1 MTKVEKKQPKA
12 TQSMKKK
19 AIRKPVKSKLLR
31 KLQKSRPKRYMNPF
45 LCFARELRK
54 KAKGVHSGSDLLSDW
69 KAAHKGLGAKWRA
82 LGAKKS
88 KYYNQGKVPAFALF
102 VKENAE
108 RKQILPL
115 WRAAHKGL
123 GGKWR
128 GMDNA
133 TKAKY
138 VTASKQMKGTYDQQ
152 MKVYRKKRQELVKS
166 IRASRMAKKASNNQ
180 RKLQKMQ
187 AKKAKVARNKPSK
200 TLNGKGE
207 LSVKKFKKAKS
218 SLKKGKKLK
227 SLKQRQSKKS
237 KANKRGIARKINAR
251 VRVTR
256 ITSRISP
263 F

>member
-1 MTKVEKKQPKA
+1 MG
-12 TQSMKKK
+12 
-19 AIRKPVKSKLLR
+19 
-31 KLQKSRPKRYMNPF
+31 RYMNPF
-45 LCFARELRK
+45 LCFAHELRK
-54 KAKGVHSGSDLLSDW
+54 KAKGVHSGSDLVSDW
-69 KAAHKGLGAKWRA
+69 KIAHKGLGAKWRA
-82 LGAKKS
+82 LRAEKS

-115 WRAAHKGL
+115 WRATHKGL

-138 VTASKQMKGTYDQQ
+138 VTASNQIKGTYDQQ
-152 MKVYRKKRQELVKS
+152 MKSYRKKRQELVKS
-166 IRASRMAKKASNNQ
+166 IRASRMAKKASNKQ
-180 RKLQKMQ
+180 IKLQKMQ
-187 AKKAKVARNKPSK
+187 AKKAKVALNKPSK

-207 LSVKKFKKAKS
+207 LSLKKFKKAKS

-237 KANKRGIARKINAR
+237 KVNKRGIARKINAR
-251 VRVTR
+251 IRVTR
-256 ITSRISP
+256 ITS
-263 F
+263 